1 MTHFDCFQVANV
13 GSRWIW
19 QWLIQK
25 KLKKSATPTRRLRG
39 KQSLRVSTRVI
50 HHNVKRIDEDWTWTT
65 PEMVDVSTQTG
76 ESESED
82 DLAEDDSNLDGT
94 FDASYS
100 TYMAAIASGNVCFQA
115 SGVEPCR

>member
-1 MTHFDCFQVANV
+1 MKIGRGPHLKWWM
-13 GSRWIW
+13 SRR
-19 QWLIQK
+19 
-25 KLKKSATPTRRLRG
+25 S
-39 KQSLRVSTRVI
+39 
-50 HHNVKRIDEDWTWTT
+50 
-65 PEMVDVSTQTG
+65 QTG

-100 TYMAAIASGNVCFQA
+100 TYMAAIASGNVYFQA